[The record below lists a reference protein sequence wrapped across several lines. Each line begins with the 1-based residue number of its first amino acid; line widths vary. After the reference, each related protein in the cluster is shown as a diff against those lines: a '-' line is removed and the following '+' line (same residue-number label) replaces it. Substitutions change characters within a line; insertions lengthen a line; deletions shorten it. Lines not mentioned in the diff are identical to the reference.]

1 VVVVE
6 SKNNSCSKYFGH
18 GEGVDVDGAEESEG
32 RRVSMLSF
40 VDAEESEEEELPSSA
55 VVKGIAGGRGGA
67 PLFCFMVGRAR
78 SRSDILS
85 DILIQ
90 MFCFVFRKLLVLE
103 VKVEV

>member
-67 PLFCFMVGRAR
+67 PLFCFIVGRAR

-85 DILIQ
+85 I
-90 MFCFVFRKLLVLE
+90 FVSRRFVLFFENFLVLE